1 MTSGR
6 ERVERRLAA
15 IFAADVAGYSR
26 LMDQDETGTLRA
38 LTAHREV
45 MDQWIVEH
53 GGRIANTAGDSIL
66 AEFPSAVDAV
76 QCAVEVQRALAN
88 LNSNVEPDRALC
100 FRIGIHVGDAVVRG
114 GDLLGDGVN
123 IASRLEGLAQPGGVC
138 ISDDAYRQVRKAL
151 VLSYANLGPQWVK
164 NIEEPVHAFAV
175 TIPTPVQ
182 AKAASAPSTER
193 SLALHSKPAIA
204 VLPFTNM
211 TGDPEQE
218 YLADG
223 MTEDIITGLS
233 HLNWLFVIARN
244 STFAYKSRAVD
255 LRQVGRDLGVRYVL
269 EGSVRVSGSRMRI
282 TSQLIEAASGRHIW
296 AERYDRHLDD
306 VFAVQDE
313 ITASVV
319 AAIEPHLYTEE
330 GAHTAS
336 QPPESISTW
345 GLVVRSIGL
354 ISKLGRK
361 ENEEARSLLER
372 AIAIEPTY
380 AKAPAILSWAVW
392 WAAYNYWLPDE
403 DEGIAEA
410 QRHAEQALAL
420 DASEPWARMMLGL
433 CLSADGQHE
442 RALPELEAALRFNP
456 SFALAHTIYGWALT
470 QAGRFDDAVVETQ
483 TALRLSPSDTFLSFY
498 EFVHGLALMATRRFE
513 DALPYLRRAFVA
525 FPSFPAHHCMLIS
538 CYGHLGLPDQTK
550 ALSTH
555 RNSLAAPPFTVSLVR
570 SDLRK
575 VANGPIVVEGLI
587 KAGVPES

>member
-1 MTSGR
+1 MGPQ
-6 ERVERRLAA
+6 EHKVERRLAA

-26 LMDQDETGTLRA
+26 LMSQDEVGTLRA
-38 LTAHREV
+38 LTDNRGI
-45 MDQWIVEH
+45 MDRLITEH
-53 GGRIANTAGDSIL
+53 GGRVANTAGDSVL

-76 QCAVEVQRALAN
+76 QGAVAVQEALAQADHDVPAERR
-88 LNSNVEPDRALC
+88 LQ
-100 FRIGIHVGDAVVRG
+100 FRIGLHVGDVMVRD

-123 IASRLEGLAQPGGVC
+123 IAARLESLADPGGIC
-138 ISDDAYRQVRKAL
+138 LSEAAYGYVRKAL
-151 VLSYANLGPQWVK
+151 PLAFEDLGPQKVK
-164 NIEEPVHAFAV
+164 NIGEPIRAYAL
-175 TIPTPVQ
+175 
-182 AKAASAPSTER
+182 KATRPISAGTDSTKPLPLPDKPS
-193 SLALHSKPAIA
+193 IA

-211 TGDPEQE
+211 SPDAEQE
-218 YLADG
+218 FFADG

-233 HLNWLFVIARN
+233 RLKWLFVIARN
-244 STFAYKSRAVD
+244 STFAYKARAVD
-255 LRQVGRDLGVRYVL
+255 VRQVGQDLGVRYVL
-269 EGSVRVSGSRMRI
+269 EGSVRVSGSRIRI
-282 TSQLIEAASGRHIW
+282 TGQLIEAASGRHIW
-296 AERYDRHLDD
+296 AERYDRQLDD

-313 ITASVV
+313 ITTKVL
-319 AAIEPHLYTEE
+319 AAIEPHLYAEE
-330 GAHTAS
+330 GARTAN
-336 QPPESISTW
+336 QPPDHVSTW
-345 GLVVRSIGL
+345 GLVVRAIGL
-354 ISKLGRK
+354 ISKLGRQ
-361 ENEEARSLLER
+361 ENEQARSLLER
-372 AIAIEPTY
+372 AITIEPTY
-380 AKAPAILSWAVW
+380 AKAHAILSWAVW

-403 DEGIAEA
+403 EEGIAEA

-442 RALPELEAALRFNP
+442 RALPELESALRVNP

-483 TALRLSPSDTFLSFY
+483 TALRLSPADTFLSFY
-498 EFVHGLALMATRRFE
+498 EFVHGLALMVTRRFA

-538 CYGHLGLPDQTK
+538 CYGHLGIPDQTK
-550 ALSTH
+550 ALLAH